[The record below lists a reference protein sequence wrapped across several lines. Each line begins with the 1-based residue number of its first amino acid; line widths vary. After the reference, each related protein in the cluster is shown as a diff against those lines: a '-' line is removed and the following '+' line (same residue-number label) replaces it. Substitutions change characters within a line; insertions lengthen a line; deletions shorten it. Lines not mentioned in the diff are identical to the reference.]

1 MTLFLFL
8 LKHYSNNMKK
18 HLTSFAQHLRRVFV
32 SREPL
37 SQVKEHTVLLS
48 RPEAAY
54 VEEQIHQLLLWQK
67 EEALRKRRMGIPPP
81 PTPGRISYA
90 VYM

>member
-1 MTLFLFL
+1 MALFFSL
-8 LKHYSNNMKK
+8 LKNYSNSMKK
-18 HLTSFAQHLRRVFV
+18 HFSSFTQHLKRVFV
-32 SREPL
+32 NQEGLP
-37 SQVKEHTVLLS
+37 QVQAHTVWLS
-48 RPEAAY
+48 RPEADY
-54 VEEQIHQLLLWQK
+54 VEEQTYQLLRWQK